1 MKKGRL
7 AALATAAVMLTGTCL
22 PVTAKYSPVNRNAIE
37 AEAATSKT
45 EAFVSRMYSV
55 VLGRTPDPKGLK
67 NWTTKLNSH
76 QSTASD
82 IIIGFFFSDEYKGK
96 KKSSSDMVKDCYKA
110 MLDRAPDSSQTTWIA
125 RFNVGMTIES
135 VCKGFVGSNEFKS
148 LCSSYGITPGS
159 VKLRY
164 ARDENYDRTAFV
176 YRLYKNCL
184 GRNHDTAGL
193 ENWCKNLK
201 NGLTGTKIAQGFL
214 FSKEYISKNTTNA
227 VYVDMLYRTILGRTG
242 DKTGISNWV
251 TKLNQG
257 SSRELVANG
266 FLFSNEF
273 KGQCK
278 TAGIT
283 LGEKIAAPED
293 NPLKSYAEKIVTL
306 VNAERRKAGVAE
318 LKIDPGLMTAA
329 NKRSKEITESFAHSR
344 PDGRECFSVLN
355 EVSLPVYYAAG
366 ENIAYGYPSPEAVMN
381 GWMNSPG
388 HRGNILDPDFKYIGV
403 GVYEE
408 YAMLYWTQ
416 IFIG

>member
-7 AALATAAVMLTGTCL
+7 AALATAVVMLTGMCV
-22 PVTAKYSPVNRNAIE
+22 PAAAKYSPVQSNTIE
-37 AEAATSKT
+37 AEAAGKT
-45 EAFVSRMYSV
+45 EAFVTRMYSV
-55 VLGRTPDPKGLK
+55 VLGRTPDAKGLK
-67 NWTTKLNSH
+67 NWTAKLNSH
-76 QSTASD
+76 QSSASD

-96 KKSSSDMVKDCYKA
+96 KKSSSNMVKDCYKA
-110 MLDRAPDSSQTTWIA
+110 MLDRAPDSSQSTWIA

-135 VCKGFVGSNEFKS
+135 VCNGFVGSNEFKS
-148 LCSSYGITPGS
+148 LCSSYGITPGTI
-159 VKLRY
+159 KLRY

-184 GRNHDTAGL
+184 GRNPDTGGL
-193 ENWCKNLK
+193 ENWCQNLK

-273 KGQCK
+273 KGQCSK
-278 TAGIT
+278 AGIT
-283 LGEKIAAPED
+283 LGTKIAAPED
-293 NPLKSYAEKIVTL
+293 NPMKMYAEKIVNL

-318 LKIDPGLMTAA
+318 LKMDPGLMTAA
-329 NKRSKEITESFAHSR
+329 NKRSKEISESFSHSR

-355 EVSLPVYYAAG
+355 EVSLPIYYAAG

>member
-7 AALATAAVMLTGTCL
+7 AALATAAVMLTGMCV
-22 PVTAKYSPVNRNAIE
+22 PAAAKYSPVQSNTIE
-37 AEAATSKT
+37 AEAAGKT
-45 EAFVSRMYSV
+45 EAFVTRMYSV
-55 VLGRTPDPKGLK
+55 VLGRTPDAKGLK
-67 NWTTKLNSH
+67 NWTAKLNSH
-76 QSTASD
+76 QSSASD

-96 KKSSSDMVKDCYKA
+96 KKSSSNMVKDCYKA
-110 MLDRAPDSSQTTWIA
+110 MLGRAPDINQTTWIA
-125 RFNVGMTIES
+125 RFNIGMTIES
-135 VCKGFVGSNEFKS
+135 VCKGFVISKEFKS

-159 VKLRY
+159 IKLRY

-184 GRNHDTAGL
+184 GRNPDTAGL

-201 NGLTGTKIAQGFL
+201 NGLTGTKIAHGFL
-214 FSKEYISKNTTNA
+214 FSSEYLGKNTSNA
-227 VYVDMLYRTILGRTG
+227 AFVDMLYRTILGRTG

-273 KGQCK
+273 KGQCSK
-278 TAGIT
+278 AGIT
-283 LGEKIAAPED
+283 LGTKIAAPED
-293 NPLKSYAEKIVTL
+293 NPMKMYAEKIVNL

-318 LKIDPGLMTAA
+318 LKMDPGLMTAA
-329 NKRSKEITESFAHSR
+329 NKRSKEISESFSHSR

-355 EVSLPVYYAAG
+355 EVSLPIYYAAG